1 MANEIKGPR
10 LVANPRFFGPVGPE
24 EARSILDK
32 LNDRQADDPHPFEEI
47 ARRFLLG
54 EIEAN
59 EMAYMLQ
66 MEMESTA
73 EQIAMSEREEHAEA
87 MGSYGDDVPS
97 GDSGVA

>member
-1 MANEIKGPR
+1 MANEIKR
-10 LVANPRFFGPVGPE
+10 LPVNPRFFGPVGPE

-32 LNDRQADDPHPFEEI
+32 LNEREATDPHPFEEI
-47 ARRFLLG
+47 ALRFLMG

-73 EQIAMSEREEHAEA
+73 EQLALGEREEHAEA
-87 MGSYGDDVPS
+87 VGSYGEDCPS